1 VHFLRKDIPRFWSHC
16 TGWSLLEFVLRWK
29 IGVFSVIFTARSCF
43 RSGGDG
49 DGGGGGG
56 DGGGGG
62 GPVSSRFLGF

>member
-1 VHFLRKDIPRFWSHC
+1 MY
-16 TGWSLLEFVLRWK
+16 LRWE
-29 IGVFSVIFTARSCF
+29 IGVFSVSFTARSCF
-43 RSGGDG
+43 RCGGDG